1 MDPAT
6 QTDNWVTWL
15 LKMCIYNHNHVYTS
29 MFVYIGKFKG
39 YSGEDQQLSLEDL
52 ASLLHSVDHEK
63 VVESSDAIIS
73 DEALE
78 ALLDRSIQTGKE
90 GGGGGGGGGK
100 REGGGGQHEGVFKV
114 IDEQDSSGNTLLSI
128 NKCNTSD
135 QLSQSSIVTAD
146 TGSDCSHHSINPNLC
161 GDVSVSTTV
170 TDVRAA

>member
-1 MDPAT
+1 
-6 QTDNWVTWL
+6 
-15 LKMCIYNHNHVYTS
+15 
-29 MFVYIGKFKG
+29 MFVFLGKFKG

-78 ALLDRSIQTGKE
+78 ALLDRSIQTGREGGE
-90 GGGGGGGGGK
+90 GGGEGKGERGG
-100 REGGGGQHEGVFKV
+100 RQHEGVFKV

-128 NKCNTSD
+128 NKCNNTSD

-146 TGSDCSHHSINPNLC
+146 TGNDHTQHIIKPNLC
-161 GDVSVSTTV
+161 GVSTTV